1 MQLTKCLVQ
10 SRVSFSMDWTEITL
24 GDYIEVLTDY
34 HANGAYE
41 KLKANVTLKSD
52 KDFSVM
58 IRTLNFERGDFEK
71 ALIYINEKEYNFL
84 SKSKVYPGDI
94 LMNKIADAGSV
105 YFMPDLNSR
114 VSLAMNL
121 FLIRLKP
128 SLNQKFMYYMM
139 KFYEPYIKLYANG
152 AATLTITKD
161 SVRKLKFN
169 VPTKKVQDKIVAL
182 VSSYDD
188 LIENNLKRI
197 KLLEEMAKITYE
209 EWFVRMKFPGHETA
223 VFDEEKG
230 LPEGWSNS
238 TLSKECELVM
248 GQSPKSEFYNFNEEG
263 KAFHQGVKDYGYRF
277 PTNTCWT
284 TSGQRLAQSGDILF
298 SVRAPVGRLNIA
310 LDEIVLGRGLAAIRH
325 HQNAQ
330 SFIFYQLQNIFFEED
345 MMGGGAIFAS
355 VTKNDMLRVELI
367 VPTDNILEKFQD
379 LASNCDENIV
389 SLHKQISLL
398 KEARDIL
405 LPRLMTGMIDIEQ
418 VELSEAMLQ
427 RVEQQEDEMAIANK

>member
-1 MQLTKCLVQ
+1 ME
-10 SRVSFSMDWTEITL
+10 WTEITL
-24 GDYIEVLTDY
+24 GEHIEVLTDY

-41 KLKANVTLKSD
+41 KLKANVELKSE
-52 KDFSVM
+52 KDFAVM

-71 ALIYINEKEYNFL
+71 ELIYINEKEYNFL
-84 SKSKVYPGDI
+84 AKSKVYPGDI

-105 YFMPDLNSR
+105 YCMPDLNCP

-169 VPTKKVQDKIVAL
+169 VPDIDIQDKIVAL
-182 VSSYDD
+182 VSAYDD

-197 KLLEEMAKITYE
+197 KLLEEMAQITYE

-223 VFDEEKG
+223 IFDEETG
-230 LPEGWSNS
+230 LPEGWENRLMENACEVSGGGTPS
-238 TLSKECELVM
+238 KEKDEYWLDGDITWFSPTDLSKAGTYCLLDSSQKITAEGLKKSSAKLLQPNSFMMTSRATIGLFALIDKPFSTNQGFINVTPFEDFHKYYLFFNLKSRVSELYNHASGATFPEISKSKFKKLKLNWPSEEMFKEFHNYV
-248 GQSPKSEFYNFNEEG
+248 SPVIRTMMDLTKQNE
-263 KAFHQGVKDYGYRF
+263 
-277 PTNTCWT
+277 
-284 TSGQRLAQSGDILF
+284 
-298 SVRAPVGRLNIA
+298 
-310 LDEIVLGRGLAAIRH
+310 
-325 HQNAQ
+325 
-330 SFIFYQLQNIFFEED
+330 
-345 MMGGGAIFAS
+345 
-355 VTKNDMLRVELI
+355 
-367 VPTDNILEKFQD
+367 
-379 LASNCDENIV
+379 
-389 SLHKQISLL
+389 LL

-418 VELSEAMLQ
+418 VELPDAMLN
-427 RVEQQEDEMAIANK
+427 RLEQQEDEMAAAV

>member
-1 MQLTKCLVQ
+1 MIYWVQ
-10 SRVSFSMDWTEITL
+10 SRVLFNMEWTEITL
-24 GDYIEVLTDY
+24 GDHIELLTDY

-41 KLKANVTLKSD
+41 KLKANVTLKSE

-58 IRTLNFERGDFEK
+58 IRTLNFERADFEK
-71 ALIYINEKEYNFL
+71 ELIYINEKEYNFL

-105 YFMPDLNSR
+105 YYMPDLNSP

-128 SLNQKFMYYMM
+128 TLNQKFMYYMM

-161 SVRKLKFN
+161 SVRNLKFE
-169 VPTKKVQDKIVAL
+169 VPTINIQDKIVAL

-197 KLLEEMAKITYE
+197 KLLEEMAQITYE

-223 VFDEEKG
+223 VFDEETD
-230 LPEGWSNS
+230 LPEGWRTESLGNLIKFKKGRKVEEIS
-238 TLSKECELVM
+238 GFEFDGAQKILLLKSLETGEYEFT
-248 GQSPKSEFYNFNEEG
+248 SPQKHICAERN
-263 KAFHQGVKDYGYRF
+263 
-277 PTNTCWT
+277 
-284 TSGQRLAQSGDILF
+284 DILMLMDGAR
-298 SVRAPVGRLNIA
+298 SSHCYRAEKGVVGSTMAKLEV
-310 LDEIVLGRGLAAIRH
+310 DKKVKP
-325 HQNAQ
+325 
-330 SFIFYQLQNIFFEED
+330 FIFYFLTIYREWLITANT
-345 MMGGGAIFAS
+345 GAAIPHANKSFIN
-355 VTKNDMLRVELI
+355 KI
-367 VPTDNILEKFQD
+367 QIKVPTEKILTDWNHFIMPLED
-379 LASNCDENIV
+379 LIW
-389 SLHKQISLL
+389 SLKDQIQHL

-418 VELSEAMLQ
+418 VELPEVMIKRL
-427 RVEQQEDEMAIANK
+427 EEKKDKMATA